1 MMNEISNFLEETKR
15 MKKIQIVA
23 AVAALVTVTG
33 AWAKE
38 TKGFAQSGKVTKVR
52 VAHTQTYVPYDFV
65 TKDGQS
71 DGFEVA
77 VLKEV
82 DKLLPQYEFEY
93 HPTSDDDLLIG
104 VQSGKYD
111 VGTKGVWVTSERQ
124 KKYLFPKNPIAASI
138 IGITFRASDKDK
150 IHDLESFAKYSGKL
164 VPIAPQNAQFAVV
177 QDYNAK
183 HPANQIKLVPAESF
197 DVADA
202 YTWVLEGRYDA
213 YFDIKLSFTKNV
225 LNDGAPYAQ
234 YKDKLAYVPYKG
246 IPTWPLFN
254 KKDQSLADAYDKAIE
269 TLKANGTIS
278 ALSQKYFGEDVF
290 KFVTD

>member
-1 MMNEISNFLEETKR
+1 
-15 MKKIQIVA
+15 MKKSKVIA
-23 AVAALVTVTG
+23 AVAAFIVATG
-33 AWAKE
+33 GWAKE
-38 TKGFAQSGKVTKVR
+38 TKNTAHNGKITKIR

-65 TKDGQS
+65 TKDGNS

-111 VGTKGVWVTSERQ
+111 VGIKGVWVTPERQ

-138 IGITFRASDKDK
+138 IGITFRASDKEK

-177 QDYNAK
+177 QDYN
-183 HPANQIKLVPAESF
+183 
-197 DVADA
+197 
-202 YTWVLEGRYDA
+202 
-213 YFDIKLSFTKNV
+213 
-225 LNDGAPYAQ
+225 
-234 YKDKLAYVPYKG
+234 
-246 IPTWPLFN
+246 
-254 KKDQSLADAYDKAIE
+254 
-269 TLKANGTIS
+269 
-278 ALSQKYFGEDVF
+278 
-290 KFVTD
+290 